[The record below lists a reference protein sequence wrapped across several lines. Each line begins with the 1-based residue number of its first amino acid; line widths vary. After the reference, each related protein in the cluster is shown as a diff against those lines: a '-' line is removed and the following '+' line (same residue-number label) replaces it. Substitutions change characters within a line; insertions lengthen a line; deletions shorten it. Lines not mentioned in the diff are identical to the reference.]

1 MSRPTPLLS
10 LSFCRTLIPLLGIA
24 LLPLPLTAGNQSGP
38 GWQQSKPK
46 AKAKAKSTKSK
57 AAPAPR
63 AAVVPGPALD
73 PVLPSAAAIPV
84 APQRTAP
91 EEESIQRSIPGTG
104 PLGEDEL
111 IRLAI
116 ANHAELARR
125 RSEILI
131 ARAKAKGAGDWEN
144 PELRIGHVWDQD
156 DRLSE
161 PFTEQATERITARE
175 SYSSLERQR
184 NLAPEFFPGYGESS
198 LQRTS
203 GSVNT
208 SRYRTIERKVTPG
221 QFRDVVETT
230 VYEQRKASES
240 SLQSTADTRQGV
252 TADSREAR
260 SQQTNRRIVER
271 SREVVNHPDEYSRDD
286 EFGLLIRFRIPN
298 PRERK
303 ANLEI
308 AAAETARAES
318 DYLIEEDKV
327 VRTVR
332 AMYEDL
338 NMAES
343 VARSTGAR
351 RALNEKF
358 RDDIDAAN
366 LPGLED
372 LGADVRLGLGK
383 TIREQREFR
392 SDIARL
398 RQELA
403 TLCGLA
409 HPERISVIG
418 KPTRRLVPLESLD
431 VDYLISMAQLH
442 RSDLLDLKARLALA
456 KAELMG
462 AKAAKIPFFTF
473 VDAGWAT
480 SQTSGRSGKNEEWA
494 VRAGISLPLFDWIG
508 INKAHLEH
516 ETASTTYSQ
525 QIEEQT
531 RLIATDIRQAIDR
544 IRAAAK
550 ELSVYESDLAR
561 VKADSRKSIE
571 QTSVDPIRSRKT
583 RYQTEELVFKF
594 EEDRYEVW
602 SDYYKA
608 VMELERALGT
618 RLERVLSR

>member
-1 MSRPTPLLS
+1 MSRSTSLLS
-10 LSFCRTLIPLLGIA
+10 LSFRRALIPVLGMA

-46 AKAKAKSTKSK
+46 AKATKSNPL
-57 AAPAPR
+57 PASRP
-63 AAVVPGPALD
+63 AAVPVPALD
-73 PVLPSAAAIPV
+73 PVLPSGSAIPV

-91 EEESIQRSIPGTG
+91 EEGSIQRSVPGTG
-104 PLGEDEL
+104 PLGEDEI

-116 ANHAELARR
+116 ANNAELARR

-144 PELRIGHVWDQD
+144 PELRIGYAWNQD

-161 PFTEQATERITARE
+161 PFTEQATERITAGE
-175 SYSSLERQR
+175 SYSSLDRQR

-230 VYEQRKASES
+230 VYEQRKASGT
-240 SLQSTADTRQGV
+240 SLQSNADTIQGV
-252 TADSREAR
+252 TADRREAR

-271 SREVVNHPDEYSRDD
+271 SREVINHPDDYSRDD
-286 EFGLLIRFRIPN
+286 EFALLIRFRIPN
-298 PRERK
+298 PWERK
-303 ANLEI
+303 AKLEI

-358 RDDIDAAN
+358 RDEIDATN
-366 LPGLED
+366 LPGLAD
-372 LGADVRLGLGK
+372 LGADIRLGVGK

-403 TLCGLA
+403 TLCGLP

-418 KPTRRLVPLESLD
+418 KPTRRLVSLESLD
-431 VDYLISMAQLH
+431 VDYLIRMAQLH

-473 VDAGWAT
+473 VDGGWAT
-480 SQTSGRSGKNEEWA
+480 SQTSGRTGENEEWA
-494 VRAGISLPLFDWIG
+494 VRAGISLPLFDWFG

-516 ETASTTYSQ
+516 ETASTAYSQ
-525 QIEEQT
+525 QIEEQS

-544 IRAAAK
+544 IRAASK
-550 ELSVYESDLAR
+550 ELSVYESDLAAI
-561 VKADSRKSIE
+561 KADSRKSIE
-571 QTSVDPIRSRKT
+571 QTSVDPIRSLKT